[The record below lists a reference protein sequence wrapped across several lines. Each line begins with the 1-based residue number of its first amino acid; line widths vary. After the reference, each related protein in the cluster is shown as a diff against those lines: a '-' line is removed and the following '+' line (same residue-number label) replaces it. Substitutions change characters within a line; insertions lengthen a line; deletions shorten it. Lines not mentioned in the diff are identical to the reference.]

1 MNKNQIRVETV
12 GRLQAN
18 SIDRLAEAIRR
29 FYADPKNVKA
39 FNKWK
44 KGRCF
49 SMKYPRCGVGA
60 YVWACLWYW
69 WIEVSIFIIGFV
81 LGLMFARFF

>member
-29 FYADPKNVKA
+29 FHADPKNVKA

-44 KGRCF
+44 KA
-49 SMKYPRCGVGA
+49 GA
-60 YVWACLWYW
+60 LV
-69 WIEVSIFIIGFV
+69 
-81 LGLMFARFF
+81 

>member
-18 SIDRLAEAIRR
+18 SIDRFAEAIRR
-29 FYADPKNVKA
+29 FYADQKNVKA

-44 KGRCF
+44 KA
-49 SMKYPRCGVGA
+49 GA
-60 YVWACLWYW
+60 LV
-69 WIEVSIFIIGFV
+69 
-81 LGLMFARFF
+81 

>member
-29 FYADPKNVKA
+29 FYAYPKNVKA

-44 KGRCF
+44 KA
-49 SMKYPRCGVGA
+49 GA
-60 YVWACLWYW
+60 LV
-69 WIEVSIFIIGFV
+69 
-81 LGLMFARFF
+81 

>member
-29 FYADPKNVKA
+29 FYADPKNVTA
-39 FNKWK
+39 FNTWK
-44 KGRCF
+44 KA
-49 SMKYPRCGVGA
+49 GA
-60 YVWACLWYW
+60 LV
-69 WIEVSIFIIGFV
+69 
-81 LGLMFARFF
+81 